1 MRTSLGSCTRGAPA
15 ATLGRVKWTMALP
28 AALFGATFAL
38 LVASTSAHAQTAVA
52 PASARTELGLTV
64 YDGFAVVR
72 ETRSLPGGPAASIL
86 WPSVPPSL
94 DPGTVVLRA
103 DGRTIEIERQLWEAP
118 LSSSA
123 ALSSAVGSPVTLLG
137 EDGSRVQALLESADG
152 PTFLVGDRLV
162 VGWPGAIELPA
173 PPDAAAGGALRWE
186 LAGPSPSR
194 LTAAYLADG
203 LSWAADYT
211 AVLGDDAMTLD
222 GFVTVQNGTGLAF
235 ADVLLQLVAGEVRRA
250 GAGGG
255 PQPAMMRMDEMAVSD
270 QDVSQTPLGDVHLYT
285 VDRPVTISALGST
298 RISLFHAA
306 RVPMR
311 REYVLSGQPW
321 WYQSPGPDLPS
332 TEHPQVR
339 IRFENEGIA
348 GADEPLPAGALH
360 TWREDE
366 RDRLQF
372 SGGSFVPH
380 TAADEE
386 VAVTIGAA
394 FDLVA
399 ERVQTDY
406 RQLDPRTFESAWR
419 IEIRNRGRSSA
430 SVLVVEH
437 MPGLEWTIVEENL
450 PHERIDAQIVRWTV
464 AVPAEG
470 TATLTYR
477 VRVTQG

>member
-1 MRTSLGSCTRGAPA
+1 MSCSRGLPARGASGTFGSVKR
-15 ATLGRVKWTMALP
+15 TLLLP
-28 AALFGATFAL
+28 LAL
-38 LVASTSAHAQTAVA
+38 LLAPLAAHAQTAVA
-52 PASARTELGLTV
+52 PPSARTELGLTV
-64 YDGFAVVR
+64 YDGFAVIR
-72 ETRSLPGGPAASIL
+72 ETRSLPGGPATSIL

-103 DGRTIEIERQLWEAP
+103 DDRTLEIRRQLWEAP

-123 ALSSAVGSPVTLLG
+123 ALASAVGSAVTLLG
-137 EDGSRVQALLESADG
+137 EDGSRTEAVLESADG
-152 PTFLVGDRLV
+152 PTFKVGDRLL

-173 PPDAAAGGALRWE
+173 PPDATAGGALRWE
-186 LAGPSPSR
+186 LAEPAPSP

-235 ADVLLQLVAGEVRRA
+235 PDVLLQLVAGEVRRA
-250 GAGGG
+250 GGDGG
-255 PQPAMMRMDEMAVSD
+255 PQPVMMRMAEMAASD
-270 QDVSQTPLGDVHLYT
+270 EVGQAALGDVHLYT
-285 VDRPVTISALGST
+285 VDRPVTLSAQGST

-311 REYVLSGQPW
+311 REYVLSGQSW
-321 WYQSPGPDLPS
+321 WYQSPAPDLPS

-339 IRFENEGIA
+339 IRFENEGVA
-348 GADEPLPAGALH
+348 GEDQPLPAGALH
-360 TWREDE
+360 TWREGE
-366 RDRLQF
+366 SGRLQF

-380 TAADEE
+380 TAAGEE
-386 VAVTIGAA
+386 IAVTLGAA

-399 ERVQTDY
+399 ERVQTEY

-419 IEIRNRGRSSA
+419 IEIRNRGRSEA
-430 SVLVVEH
+430 SVLVVEQ
-437 MPGLEWTIVEENL
+437 MPGFEWTIVEESRV
-450 PHERIDAQIVRWTV
+450 HERIDAQVVRWTV
-464 AVPAEG
+464 PVPAG
-470 TATLTYR
+470 GAATLTYR